1 MSFLFSKFSDAL
13 KNAIDTRTYGVYYTE
28 ESFPDLNTKLGN
40 CHEVILCLT
49 GSGLFLA
56 DGKIYEINSGD
67 LMVLNQFDPYK
78 VIPQKGRAIARFGI
92 VIHPDYLSRNSTDK
106 TDLSLCFYKKENTSP
121 NIISLSDTEISKLE
135 RLFVSFRNNNSYGDD
150 ILKNSAINMMLV
162 HINKYFANHK
172 KNDAENN
179 LNLESL
185 SASLEYINLNFKND
199 INLKAIAENSHISVN
214 QLCKLFK
221 IHLETTVTKYIT
233 AKRICEAKK
242 LLCSGKSVSETAL
255 LCGFSDYANFIRV
268 FKKVTGVPP
277 GKYSKL

>member
-13 KNAIDTRTYGVYYTE
+13 KNAMDTRTYGVYYTE
-28 ESFPDLNTKLGN
+28 ESFPELNTKPGN
-40 CHEVILCLT
+40 CHEAILCLT
-49 GSGLFLA
+49 GSGLFLV

-67 LMVLNQFDPYK
+67 LMVLNQFEPYRI
-78 VIPQKGRAIARFGI
+78 IPQKDKVLARFGI
-92 VIHPDYLSRNSTDK
+92 VIHPDYASCNSTDK
-106 TDLSLCFYKKENTSP
+106 TDLSLCFYKREVTFS
-121 NIISLSDTEISKLE
+121 NIISLSDTEISRLE
-135 RLFVSFRNNNSYGDD
+135 RLFVSFRNNNSFGDD
-150 ILKNSAINMMLV
+150 ILKNSAINVMLV

-172 KNDAENN
+172 KNDTENN
-179 LNLESL
+179 FNLESL
-185 SASLEYINLNFKND
+185 SISLEYINLNFKND

-221 IHLETTVTKYIT
+221 IHLGTTVTKYIT

-242 LLCSGKSVSETAL
+242 LLYNGKSVSETAS